1 MNATANTPIVRE
13 LTQKRS
19 SRTRS
24 PVILV
29 ATDGSETSLAA
40 YTAAELIAA
49 EIRARVHVLSVLE
62 PLPTIMPPPGT
73 PILATGIDKSREDA
87 LRIDMVEQLLKLGKL
102 AKWSTEIRIGKPP
115 SVIAEVAKERNVDLV
130 IVGANRHGVV
140 DRLFGEET
148 ATQLARRI
156 ERPLLVAAPLIARL
170 PKRVVIALDVSPE
183 DRLSFVSMLEMVGS
197 PHSVSV
203 LHVVPRSEAL
213 GVDWAEYDNEYRAE
227 VESAFCKLNEQL
239 AALPRMESDLVVMHG
254 DAAREINQFA
264 QSVKAELIVLGVKRR
279 GAFSIVPGGGIAMK
293 VVRGAECSVLLVPSS
308 A

>member
-1 MNATANTPIVRE
+1 MTVTAKTPIVRE

-29 ATDGSETSLAA
+29 ATDGSRTSLAA
-40 YTAAELIAA
+40 YAAAKLIAA
-49 EIRARVHVLSVLE
+49 ELHARVHVLSVLE

-73 PILATGIDKSREDA
+73 PILATAVDKSREDA

-102 AKWSTEIRIGKPP
+102 AKWSTEIRLGKPP
-115 SVIAEVAKERNVDLV
+115 VVIAEVAKERNVDLV
-130 IVGANRHGVV
+130 IVGASRHGVV

-148 ATQLARRI
+148 APQLARRI
-156 ERPLLVAAPLIARL
+156 ERPLFVASSSISRL
-170 PKRVVIALDVSPE
+170 PKRAVIALDVCPS
-183 DRLSFVSMLEMVGS
+183 DHSGFVSGLEMVGS

-203 LHVVPRSEAL
+203 LHVVPRAEAL
-213 GVDWAEYDNEYRAE
+213 GVDWAEYDHEYRAE
-227 VESAFCKLNEQL
+227 VESAFDALNEQL
-239 AALPRMESDLVVMHG
+239 EELPHIQSELVVMHG

-264 QSVKAELIVLGVKRR
+264 QGVKAELIVLGVKRR
-279 GAFSIVPGGGIAMK
+279 GAFSIATGGGIAMK
-293 VVRGAECSVLLVPSS
+293 VLRAAECSVLLVPSD

>member
-1 MNATANTPIVRE
+1 MNATVNTPIVRE
-13 LTQKRS
+13 LTQKGS

-24 PVILV
+24 PVILL

-40 YTAAELIAA
+40 YTAAEFIAA
-49 EIRARVHVLSVLE
+49 ELNARVHVLSVLE

-73 PILATGIDKSREDA
+73 PILATGVDKSREDA

-102 AKWSTEIRIGKPP
+102 AKWSTEIRLGKPA

-130 IVGANRHGVV
+130 IVGASRHGVV

-156 ERPLLVAAPLIARL
+156 EKPLLVASPSIGRL
-170 PKRVVIALDVSPE
+170 PKRAVIALDLSPA
-183 DRLSFVSMLEMVGS
+183 DRSSFVTVLEMVGS
-197 PHSVSV
+197 PRSVSV
-203 LHVVPRSEAL
+203 LHVEPRSEAF

-227 VESAFCKLNEQL
+227 VESAFHTLNEQL
-239 AALPRMESDLVVMHG
+239 AALPRLQTDLVVMHG
-254 DAAREINQFA
+254 DVAREINQFA

-279 GAFSIVPGGGIAMK
+279 GAFSIAPGGGIAMK
-293 VVRGAECSVLLVPSS
+293 VVRAAECSVLLVPSD

>member
-1 MNATANTPIVRE
+1 MNTTANTPIVRE

-19 SRTRS
+19 SRGRS
-24 PVILV
+24 PVILI

-49 EIRARVHVLSVLE
+49 EIHARVHVLSVLE

-130 IVGANRHGVV
+130 IVGASRHGVV

-148 ATQLARRI
+148 ATQLAKRI

-170 PKRVVIALDVSPE
+170 PKRAVIALDLSPA
-183 DRLSFVSMLEMVGS
+183 DRSSFVTMLEMVGS

-227 VESAFCKLNEQL
+227 VEIAFRNLNEQL
-239 AALPRMESDLVVMHG
+239 AALPHMQSDLVVLHG

-264 QSVKAELIVLGVKRR
+264 QSVKSELIVLGVKRR
-279 GAFSIVPGGGIAMK
+279 GAFSITPSGGIAMK
-293 VVRGAECSVLLVPSS
+293 VVRAAECSVLLVPST

>member
-1 MNATANTPIVRE
+1 MNATVNTPIVRE
-13 LTQKRS
+13 LTHKRS

-24 PVILV
+24 PSILV

-40 YTAAELIAA
+40 YNAAELIAA
-49 EIRARVHVLSVLE
+49 EIHARVHVLSVLE

-73 PILATGIDKSREDA
+73 PILATGVDKSREDA
-87 LRIDMVEQLLKLGKL
+87 LRIAMVEQLLKLGKL
-102 AKWSTEIRIGKPP
+102 AQWSTEIRLGKPP

-130 IVGANRHGVV
+130 IVGASRHGVV

-170 PKRVVIALDVSPE
+170 PKRAVIALDLSPA
-183 DRLSFVSMLEMVGS
+183 DRSSFVTVLEMVGT

-213 GVDWAEYDNEYRAE
+213 GVDWAEYDHEYRAE
-227 VESAFCKLNEQL
+227 VESAFCKLNERL
-239 AALPRMESDLVVMHG
+239 GALPRMESDLVVMHG

-279 GAFSIVPGGGIAMK
+279 GAFSITPGGGIAMK
-293 VVRGAECSVLLVPSS
+293 VVRAAECSVLLVPSH

>member
-1 MNATANTPIVRE
+1 MTATAKTPIVRE
-13 LTQKRS
+13 LTEKRS

-24 PVILV
+24 PVILI

-49 EIRARVHVLSVLE
+49 ELHARVHVLSVLE

-115 SVIAEVAKERNVDLV
+115 SVIAEVANERNVDLV
-130 IVGANRHGVV
+130 IVGASRHGVV

-170 PKRVVIALDVSPE
+170 PKRAVIALDLSPA
-183 DRLSFVSMLEMVGS
+183 DRSSFVTVLEMVGS

-203 LHVVPRSEAL
+203 LHVEPRSEAL
-213 GVDWAEYDNEYRAE
+213 GVDWAEYDHEYRAE
-227 VESAFCKLNEQL
+227 VESAFRKLNEQL
-239 AALPRMESDLVVMHG
+239 ATLPHMQSDLVVMHG

-279 GAFSIVPGGGIAMK
+279 GAFSITPGGGIAMK
-293 VVRGAECSVLLVPSS
+293 VVRAAECSVLLVPSN